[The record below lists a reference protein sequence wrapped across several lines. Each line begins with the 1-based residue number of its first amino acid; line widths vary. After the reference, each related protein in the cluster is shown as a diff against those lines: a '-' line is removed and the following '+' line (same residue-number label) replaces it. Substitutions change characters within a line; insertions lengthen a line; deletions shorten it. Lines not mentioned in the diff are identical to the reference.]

1 MLKWLK
7 QRVSRHVADRLLP
20 ATLPRPGARARYFVA
35 P

>member
-20 ATLPRPGARARYFVA
+20 ATLPRSGARARLSR
-35 P
+35 